1 LGDFSS
7 VTLLTVD
14 NSALEPFSD
23 RAIRLQKQLW
33 QDLEHRYFS
42 GVRVTRELSRRK
54 GTAPNAMPVVFTST
68 LGFGSLG
75 QETLTFS
82 HFGEL
87 VYGISQASQAWMDI
101 QVWEEKE
108 TLTFNWDVVE
118 ELFPTGL
125 IGDMFEAYCRFLKQ
139 LATSKSAWVETTRQ
153 LLPPAQLARR
163 DAVNATEAPVPDA
176 LLHTLFAAQVQ
187 ARANESAVVSSGRTL
202 TYQELSQLSNQLGHK
217 LRSLGATPN
226 QLVAV
231 VMEKGWEQIVAVMGI
246 MAAGAAY
253 VPIDPGLPQERLL
266 YLLNNSEADI
276 ILTQSWLNEKLAW
289 TEKHR
294 LCIDNEDLAA
304 QSKEPLQPV
313 QQPDDLAYV
322 IYTSGSTGLPKGVM
336 ITHRNVANVVVHT
349 NQRFNVG
356 SQDRILALTALNHDL
371 SVYDI
376 FGLLSAGGTIVIPD
390 ASAVKDPSHWAELIV
405 REGVTLWNSVPAMME
420 MLVNYVEGQ
429 SGALPASLRLAILG
443 GDWLPVSLPNRL
455 KVLVEGVQILSIGGP
470 TETTIWNIGYLIE
483 QVDPTWKSIP
493 YGQPMTNSKYY
504 ILNEALEDCP
514 VWVPGQMYCA
524 GVQLAK
530 GYWRDEEKTRANFI
544 THPRTGEL
552 LYRTGDLGRYLPDGN
567 IEFLGR
573 VDFQIKIRGHRIEA
587 GEIEAALT
595 QHPAVQAAALKAVGE
610 QNYKEGLVAYV
621 VADQKVAPL
630 PTPEELR
637 HFLSSKLPE
646 HLVPSAFIFLDAL
659 PLSANGKVDRR
670 SLPTPE
676 GLLRSCEVNYVAPQ
690 NDIEQTIATIW
701 QEVLDLEKVGV
712 NDKFFEI
719 GGNSLLL
726 AKIYSKLRKSIP
738 NDIRSISIVDLFKY
752 STIRSLAQYLSTN
765 QTAPSLQQQSTEADK
780 ELTAGKNRLK
790 QRYKKSAALS

>member
-1 LGDFSS
+1 
-7 VTLLTVD
+7 
-14 NSALEPFSD
+14 
-23 RAIRLQKQLW
+23 
-33 QDLEHRYFS
+33 
-42 GVRVTRELSRRK
+42 
-54 GTAPNAMPVVFTST
+54 
-68 LGFGSLG
+68 
-75 QETLTFS
+75 
-82 HFGEL
+82 
-87 VYGISQASQAWMDI
+87 
-101 QVWEEKE
+101 
-108 TLTFNWDVVE
+108 
-118 ELFPTGL
+118 
-125 IGDMFEAYCRFLKQ
+125 
-139 LATSKSAWVETTRQ
+139 
-153 LLPPAQLARR
+153 
-163 DAVNATEAPVPDA
+163 
-176 LLHTLFAAQVQ
+176 
-187 ARANESAVVSSGRTL
+187 
-202 TYQELSQLSNQLGHK
+202 
-217 LRSLGATPN
+217 
-226 QLVAV
+226 
-231 VMEKGWEQIVAVMGI
+231 MGI
-246 MAAGAAY
+246 LAAGAAY

-390 ASAVKDPSHWAELIV
+390 ASAVKDPGHWAELIV
-405 REGVTLWNSVPAMME
+405 RVGVTLWNSVPAMMD

-429 SGALPASLRLAILG
+429 SGALPANLRLAILG

-455 KVLVEGVQILSIGGP
+455 KALVEGVQILSIGGP

-514 VWVPGQMYCA
+514 GWVPGQMYCA

-544 THPRTGEL
+544 THSRTGEV

-595 QHPAVQAAALKAVGE
+595 QHPAVQAAVLKAVGE
-610 QNYKEGLVAYV
+610 QNYKESLVAYV
-621 VADQKVAPL
+621 VFDQKVAPV

-646 HLVPSAFIFLDAL
+646 HLVPSAFILLDAL

-676 GLLRSCEVNYVAPQ
+676 GLLRNFEVNYVAPQ

-765 QTAPSLQQQSTEADK
+765 QTAPSLQQKSTEADK
-780 ELTAGKNRLK
+780 ELTEGKNRLK